1 MYPIVF
7 YLYNRI
13 KPAVFSLILF
23 WAFIRFVYSNPFTP
37 FNRDW
42 SETEVIRSMVHNP
55 KGCYKKTT
63 KTLFFKH
70 LYLICTLFYNTL
82 SYSYVL
88 HSTTFHTLVSDQP
101 WLFIYWLSGNLKL
114 GLFQFSSLVSLSI
127 SSFFLFIYS
136 WYSGLLSSTH
146 LRFKAWKSL

>member
-23 WAFIRFVYSNPFTP
+23 WAFIRFVYSNPFTS
-37 FNRDW
+37 FNRGW

-82 SYSYVL
+82 SFSYVI
-88 HSTTFHTLVSDQP
+88 HSTYVSYFRLCQTPDYNLVCQEKKCFRTGYREIGIKYPSN
-101 WLFIYWLSGNLKL
+101 FG
-114 GLFQFSSLVSLSI
+114 
-127 SSFFLFIYS
+127 
-136 WYSGLLSSTH
+136 
-146 LRFKAWKSL
+146 